1 MHRTIIKFYRDSF
14 SGLPRDA
21 WWLALVEFANQ
32 SGTMVIFF
40 MSLYAIQ
47 ELGFSVK
54 QAGMTM
60 GFFGAGG
67 LAGSY
72 LGGRLT
78 DHWGFR
84 KVQQIGLVSTALFLW
99 MTGLASQPSLVFS
112 LMFFLG
118 ACNQMQPPANMTAVA
133 EFCPGAIRV
142 KGYSLLRLAANAGV
156 SIGPVLGGFLAL
168 INYHWLFWVDG
179 TTCLVAVLIQYFTL
193 GRKGKLTPP
202 PSSGTGLKPSSPWQD
217 KHFLYLMLLVFGVG
231 MVFSQ
236 VLSTFP
242 LYLRQVYGLRE
253 NLIGPLIMI
262 NTLLI
267 LICQMPMIHRLAPF
281 APAKV
286 IRWGCLFLCG
296 GFALM
301 PLGRGFLYAGLTV
314 VVWTAG
320 EIIAIPVMS
329 TLVASYAPEGKQG
342 GFQGIYS
349 FTFSLALIAG
359 PVLGAWIYQGW
370 NRDRLWYLVGL
381 MGLVLFA
388 GFSQAGK
395 LCKKV

>member
-1 MHRTIIKFYRDSF
+1 MHRTIVNYYRDSF
-14 SGLPRDA
+14 SGLPREA

-47 ELGFSVK
+47 ELSFSVK

-60 GFFGAGG
+60 GFFGVGG

-72 LGGRLT
+72 WGGRLT
-78 DHWGFR
+78 DYWGFR
-84 KVQQIGLVSTALFLW
+84 KVQQIGLISTAIFLW
-99 MTGLASQPSLVFS
+99 LTGLVSHPWLVFP
-112 LMFFLG
+112 LMFFFG
-118 ACNQMQPPANMTAVA
+118 ASNQMQPPANMTAVA
-133 EFCPGAIRV
+133 EFCPGEVRV

-156 SIGPVLGGFLAL
+156 SIGPALGGFLAL

-179 TTCLVAVLIQYFTL
+179 TTCLVAVLIQFFTL
-193 GRKGKLTPP
+193 GKNGKLPRP
-202 PSSGTGLKPSSPWQD
+202 LSNRTGVKSSSPWHD
-217 KHFLYLMLLVFGVG
+217 WHFLYLMLLVFGVG
-231 MVFSQ
+231 LVFCQ

-242 LYLRQVYGLRE
+242 LYLHQIYGLRE

-267 LICQMPMIHRLAPF
+267 LICQMPVIHRLAPL

-314 VVWTAG
+314 VVWTVG
-320 EIIAIPVMS
+320 EIVSIPMMS
-329 TLVASYAPEGKQG
+329 TLVASCAPEGKQG

-359 PVLGAWIYQGW
+359 PVLGTWIYQSW
-370 NRDRLWYLVGL
+370 SSDTLWYLVGML
-381 MGLVLFA
+381 GLVLFA
-388 GFSQAGK
+388 GFSLVGT
-395 LCKKV
+395 LDKKD